1 MQGIKCVKRN
11 HTQKLN
17 KTSTHL
23 FIHLFIC
30 VPFSVEFLFHW
41 SREIPVKVGIQQGNN
56 PVGIKFERGSVLP
69 SKQQFLNKAVT
80 KINVS

>member
-1 MQGIKCVKRN
+1 M
-11 HTQKLN
+11 
-17 KTSTHL
+17 
-23 FIHLFIC
+23 
-30 VPFSVEFLFHW
+30 EFLFHW